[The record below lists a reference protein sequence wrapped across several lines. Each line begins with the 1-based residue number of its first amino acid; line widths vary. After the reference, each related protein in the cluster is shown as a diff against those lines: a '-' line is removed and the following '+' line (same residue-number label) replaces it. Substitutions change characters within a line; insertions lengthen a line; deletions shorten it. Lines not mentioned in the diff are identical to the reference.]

1 MSRVL
6 IWLLCAAAIA
16 LACVPRAQTR
26 PARADSVAA
35 APGEADLSLR
45 DTLASSLDVNVSG
58 GEVRLVFHVTNRTDR
73 KVEITFP
80 SGQRYDFAVLDAG
93 GRELWRWG
101 ADRMFT
107 QAIQTRLLDPN
118 ETMTADERWN
128 AGGRTGRFTA
138 VATLRSSNYPLEQR
152 VEFTLP

>member
-6 IWLLCAAAIA
+6 IWLLCAGAVA

-26 PARADSVAA
+26 PAHDDTTTAASRPDSARS
-35 APGEADLSLR
+35 EM
-45 DTLASSLDVNVSG
+45 LASSLDVNVTG

-80 SGQRYDFAVLDAG
+80 TGQRYDFVVLDSA
-93 GRELWRWG
+93 GREVWRWS

-107 QAIQTRLLDPN
+107 QALQTRLLDPN
-118 ETMTADERWN
+118 ETLSADERWS

-138 VATLRSSNYPLEQR
+138 VAQLRSANYPIEQR
-152 VEFTLP
+152 VDFTLP